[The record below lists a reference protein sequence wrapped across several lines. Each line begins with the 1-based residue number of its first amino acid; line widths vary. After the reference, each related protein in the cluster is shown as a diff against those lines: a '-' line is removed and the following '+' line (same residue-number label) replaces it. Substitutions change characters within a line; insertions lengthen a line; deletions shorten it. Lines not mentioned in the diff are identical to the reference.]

1 MRILIVDD
9 EPATG
14 FFLQSIIK
22 EVPGVITDI
31 ATSGKEAL
39 KKASINQPQAV
50 FLDIDMPDINGI
62 ELAHILAEKYEDL
75 SLVFATAHP
84 DHALEAF
91 ELYSVDYILKPF
103 DEERIKKT
111 VKKLKDKSNLYTL
124 VEVPIP
130 IKTKKQKVFLKPSN
144 ILYIEARSTG
154 NIIKTLNRTYIIR
167 EDIHS
172 LEVKLQQNNF
182 FRCHRSYLVNFKR
195 VKEIVPSGRTF
206 QIILDTGQKIP
217 LSRKQEKLLRIK
229 LQNKQQEP

>member
-22 EVPGVITDI
+22 EVPGVVTDV

-39 KKASINQPQAV
+39 KKALVNQPQAI

-62 ELAHILAEKYEDL
+62 ELAHTLAEKYEDL

-103 DEERIKKT
+103 NEERIKKT
-111 VKKLKDKSNLYTL
+111 VNKLVAKSKLL
-124 VEVPIP
+124 SLGQSEVPILVRA
-130 IKTKKQKVFLKPSN
+130 KKQTVLIRPSN
-144 ILYIEARSTG
+144 ILYIETRNTG
-154 NIIKTLNRTYIIR
+154 NIIKTLNRIYTTR
-167 EDIHS
+167 EDMHS
-172 LEVKLQQNNF
+172 LEVRLQQYNF
-182 FRCHRSYLVNFKR
+182 FRCHRSYLVNLKH
-195 VKEIVPSGRTF
+195 VKGIVPSGRTF
-206 QIILDTGQKIP
+206 QLILDTEDKIL
-217 LSRKQEKLLRIK
+217 LSRKQEKVLRIK
-229 LQNKQQEP
+229 LQKK